1 MTCCGRGRNRSRA
14 PLNAPAVPG
23 QAGLVRLRYTGMEP
37 VVYGEVTGAR
47 YPFGEANPRL
57 VDARDAARLLRNP
70 AFLVEAA

>member
-1 MTCCGRGRNRSRA
+1 
-14 PLNAPAVPG
+14 
-23 QAGLVRLRYTGMEP
+23 MEP